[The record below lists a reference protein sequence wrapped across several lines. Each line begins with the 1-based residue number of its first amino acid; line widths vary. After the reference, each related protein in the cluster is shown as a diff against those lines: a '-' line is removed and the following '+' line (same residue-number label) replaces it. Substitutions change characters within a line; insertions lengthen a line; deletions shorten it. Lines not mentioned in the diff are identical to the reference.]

1 MAAETGATLAYQ
13 GSSPG
18 GVTMFTKKMKEI
30 CYYVRAFAIW
40 LVFSAAVGAVC
51 GLVGGAFAITVEEV
65 THLRQH
71 TPWLPWLMPVAGLA
85 IAGLYRLLKLPLTI
99 GTDEIIKTVQTQ
111 EHVSLKMAPA
121 IFLSTA
127 LTHLT
132 GGSAGR
138 EGAALQLGGSI
149 GVAMSRMSRL
159 RNDDH
164 RIFQLCGMAAL
175 FSALFGTPIAATIFV
190 IEIVEI
196 GKINHR
202 ALLPCLISALT
213 AKLVASAIGA
223 PAELFPLAGG
233 LAQTNAL
240 TLLQSG
246 GVGLCCGVVA
256 ILFCHAMHLSGH
268 WLRKAVPN
276 DFLRIALGG
285 ALVALLSFL
294 LGTVDYQGSGMH
306 VILNALQGNASPWAF
321 ALKILFTALTLGVGF
336 KGGEIVPSFFVGATL
351 GCVVAP
357 LLGLD
362 PALGAGIGI
371 IATFCG
377 VTNGALASLA
387 LSVELFGA
395 EYLPL
400 FGIAVAVSYALSGH
414 ISLYH
419 AQKFVE
425 PKMGH
430 RDWAA

>member
-1 MAAETGATLAYQ
+1 MMNKL
-13 GSSPG
+13 
-18 GVTMFTKKMKEI
+18 KESF
-30 CYYVRAFAIW
+30 YYIRAFAVW
-40 LVFSAAVGAVC
+40 VVFSALVGAVC

-71 TPWLPWLMPVAGLA
+71 TPWLPWVMPVAGLA
-85 IAGLYRLLKLPLTI
+85 IAGLYWLLTLPLSI

-111 EHVSLKMAPA
+111 EDVSLKMAPA

-149 GVAMSRMSRL
+149 GVAMSRITRL
-159 RNDDH
+159 HNDDH

-175 FSALFGTPIAATIFV
+175 FSALFGTPLAATIFV
-190 IEIVEI
+190 IEIIEI
-196 GKINHR
+196 GKINDR
-202 ALLPCLISALT
+202 ALLPCLISAFT
-213 AKLVASAIGA
+213 AKLVAVAIGA
-223 PAELFPLAGG
+223 PAEVFPLAGG
-233 LAQTNAL
+233 LAETSWL

-256 ILFCHAMHLSGH
+256 ILFCYVMHASGRY
-268 WLRKAVPN
+268 LRKAIPN
-276 DFLRIALGG
+276 DFLRIAFGG
-285 ALVALLSFL
+285 ATVAVFAAG
-294 LGTVDYQGSGMH
+294 LGTTDYQGSGMQ
-306 VILNALQGNASPWAF
+306 VILNALQGNAAPWAF

-357 LLGLD
+357 LIGFD

-371 IATFCG
+371 IAMFCG
-377 VTNGALASLA
+377 VTNGVLASMV

-400 FGIAVAVSYALSGH
+400 FGIAVAVSYALSGQV
-414 ISLYH
+414 SLYH
-419 AQKFVE
+419 TQKFAE

-430 RDWAA
+430 RDFPKAA

>member
-1 MAAETGATLAYQ
+1 
-13 GSSPG
+13 
-18 GVTMFTKKMKEI
+18 MFTKKMKEVF
-30 CYYVRAFAIW
+30 YYARAFVVWVI
-40 LVFSAAVGAVC
+40 FSAAVGAVC
-51 GLVGGAFAITVEEV
+51 GLVGGAFAITVEEA

-71 TPWLPWLMPVAGLA
+71 VSWLPWLMPAAGLL
-85 IAGLYRLLKLPLTI
+85 IAGLYKLLKLPLSI
-99 GTDEIIKTVQTQ
+99 GTDEIIKTVRTQ
-111 EHVSLKMAPA
+111 GDVSIRMAPA

-149 GVAMSRMSRL
+149 GVAMSRLTRPH
-159 RNDDH
+159 NDNH

-175 FSALFGTPIAATIFV
+175 FSALFGTPLAATIFV
-190 IEIVEI
+190 IEIAEI
-196 GKINHR
+196 GKINVR
-202 ALLPCLISALT
+202 ALLPCLLSALT
-213 AKLVASAIGA
+213 AKLVAVAIGA

-233 LAQTNAL
+233 LAEVSWL

-256 ILFCHAMHLSGH
+256 ILFCCAMHGAGRY
-268 WLRKAVPN
+268 LRKAIPN
-276 DFLRIALGG
+276 DFLRIAFGG
-285 ALVALLSFL
+285 ATVALLAAG
-294 LGTVDYQGSGMH
+294 LGTADYQGSGMH
-306 VILNALQGNASPWAF
+306 VILNALNGQAEPWAF

-351 GCVVAP
+351 GCVAAP

-362 PALGAGIGI
+362 PALGAGLGI
-371 IATFCG
+371 IAMFCG
-377 VTNGALASLA
+377 VTNGVLASMV

-400 FGIAVAVSYALSGH
+400 FGIAAAVSYALSGH
-414 ISLYH
+414 VSLYH
-419 AQKFVE
+419 TQTFVE

-430 RDWAA
+430 RDWSTAA